1 MNKRVFLILLALC
14 CMMVLSACGC
24 SHEEWIEADCDTAKT
39 CAECGETEGEPL
51 GHSWLDATCDTAKR
65 CQVCGSVDGTPL
77 GHQWEEA
84 TCTTAKT
91 CTVCS
96 LVEGEALDHSWLYAT
111 TEAPK
116 TCERCALT
124 EGEKIVTD
132 PRFTTAAC
140 QHAFGEWKTTIAV
153 DETMLGL
160 EGFGTFDS
168 TVTIN
173 LNHDSTMSMKVSI
186 ADVEAFEAAMIQYI
200 VDVSYQEFA
209 AAGFSK
215 EQAEQSV
222 MDNYGMTLEEFAAD
236 AAKSMDFNAIFEAFG
251 MTGVYYIEGNT
262 LYSGIN
268 WNNLAP
274 DSVIIEGDTMT
285 LPEGMLDIENV
296 VFTRVSQ

>member
-96 LVEGEALDHSWLYAT
+96 LVEGEALDHNWLYAT

-140 QHAFGEWKTTIAV
+140 QHAFGKWQTTIAV
-153 DETMLGL
+153 NETMLGL

-168 TVTIN
+168 TVTIT
-173 LNHDSTMSMKVSI
+173 LNHDSTMSLKVSI
-186 ADVEAFEAAMIQYI
+186 ADAEAFEAAMIQYI
-200 VDVSYQEFA
+200 VDMSYQDFA
-209 AAGFSK
+209 AS
-215 EQAEQSV
+215 
-222 MDNYGMTLEEFAAD
+222 AAN
-236 AAKSMDFNAIFEAFG
+236 S
-251 MTGVYYIEGNT
+251 
-262 LYSGIN
+262 SR
-268 WNNLAP
+268 
-274 DSVIIEGDTMT
+274 VI
-285 LPEGMLDIENV
+285 P
-296 VFTRVSQ
+296 